1 MAPERCLILQKSLRS
16 FAGLLLSPE
25 LAKST
30 CGLCEFVQCAQ
41 LSLERAADL
50 YIFFLYQLKL
60 MLKFVC
66 FCVDVGIGHSF
77 DVGVGLGVFCVG
89 VFVSISLSWVT

>member
-41 LSLERAADL
+41 LSLARAIDL
-50 YIFFLYQLKL
+50 RIFSVSAVSNVKIV
-60 MLKFVC
+60 FV
-66 FCVDVGIGHSF
+66 FFVDVGIRDSI
-77 DVGVGLGVFCVG
+77 DVGVGFFC
-89 VFVSISLSWVT
+89 

>member
-1 MAPERCLILQKSLRS
+1 MILQKSLRS

-41 LSLERAADL
+41 LSLERAVDL
-50 YIFFLYQLKL
+50 RIFSVSAVSNVKIVFVFLLMWVSVIVLMLVLDFFLLVL
-60 MLKFVC
+60 VVLVM
-66 FCVDVGIGHSF
+66 VG
-77 DVGVGLGVFCVG
+77 
-89 VFVSISLSWVT
+89 